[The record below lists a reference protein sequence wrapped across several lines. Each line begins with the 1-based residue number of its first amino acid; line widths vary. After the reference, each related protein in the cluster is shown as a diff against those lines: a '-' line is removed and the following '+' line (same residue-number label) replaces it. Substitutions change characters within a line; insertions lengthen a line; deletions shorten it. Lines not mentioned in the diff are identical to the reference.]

1 MRAESACIVI
11 LSLETVDFDVVEL
24 TVEQTKRKLEF
35 QQLLEQLQSS
45 NQAKLLENG
54 ELLLPNGK
62 M

>member
-1 MRAESACIVI
+1 M
-11 LSLETVDFDVVEL
+11 DFDVVEL